1 MSSDCAELNVVS
13 VQESKFSHAETE
25 GRRLRAAIGF
35 FRSLRAHAACE
46 VEAGATSEDRDVL
59 RISVW
64 GLSSEFHVHSVSFV
78 RVGPCSEGPR
88 WIEANR
94 MMIPMKQSS
103 LSRIVLCGAFALAT
117 GLAIARP
124 PEGGYH
130 LLKKYSFG
138 AAEGSSR
145 EYFDY
150 IYVDSGARRVYL
162 SHGTEV
168 KVMDADNGSLAGNIA
183 GLKLDHGIA
192 VAAEF
197 NRGFISDGGQGKVI
211 IFDLKTLKIIGEVN
225 AAPDADCVI
234 YDPAS
239 KRVFSMNGDSHNST
253 VIDAKTG
260 SVVKT
265 IELGGGPEFA
275 VADGK
280 GTVYNNIEDKN
291 EVIAIDSQTL
301 EIKSR
306 WPVAPAGGP
315 TALAMDRQHR
325 RLFSAGRNPQ
335 MLVILNADSGKVI
348 QSFPI
353 SAGVDA
359 DAYDPDTGM
368 VFVSTREGMIHIFR
382 EDSPDKFSAVE
393 TVKTEYGAKT
403 MGLDTKTHNLFV
415 DTADFGPAPAPT
427 PQRPH
432 PQPTPIIGTF
442 RVLVYGGYARVVP
455 VQ

>member
-1 MSSDCAELNVVS
+1 
-13 VQESKFSHAETE
+13 
-25 GRRLRAAIGF
+25 
-35 FRSLRAHAACE
+35 
-46 VEAGATSEDRDVL
+46 
-59 RISVW
+59 
-64 GLSSEFHVHSVSFV
+64 
-78 RVGPCSEGPR
+78 
-88 WIEANR
+88 
-94 MMIPMKQSS
+94 MIPMTRLG
-103 LSRIVLCGAFALAT
+103 LSRIALCSAFVLGSS
-117 GLAIARP
+117 LAIAGRP
-124 PEGGYH
+124 QGGYH

-150 IYVDSGARRVYL
+150 ISVDSGARRVYL

-168 KVMDADNGSLAGNIA
+168 KVIDADNGSLVGNIA

-192 VAAEF
+192 LADEF

-211 IFDLKTLKIIGEVN
+211 IFDLKTLKTVGEVN
-225 AAPDADCVI
+225 AAPDADCVV

-239 KRVFSMNGDSHNST
+239 KRVFSMNGDSHSAT

-265 IELGGGPEFA
+265 IDLGGGPEFA

-291 EVIAIDSQTL
+291 EVIAIDSRTL

-306 WPVAPAGGP
+306 WPIAPAGGP
-315 TALAMDRQHR
+315 SALAMDRQHR
-325 RLFSAGRNPQ
+325 RLFTAGRNPQ
-335 MLVILNADSGKVI
+335 MLVILDADTGKVI

-359 DAYDPDTGM
+359 DAYEPETGL
-368 VFVSTREGMIHIFR
+368 VFVSTRQGMIHIFH
-382 EDSPDKFSAVE
+382 EDTPDKFSVVE

-432 PQPTPIIGTF
+432 PQPAPIIGTF
-442 RVLVYGGYARVVP
+442 RVLVYGR
-455 VQ
+455 